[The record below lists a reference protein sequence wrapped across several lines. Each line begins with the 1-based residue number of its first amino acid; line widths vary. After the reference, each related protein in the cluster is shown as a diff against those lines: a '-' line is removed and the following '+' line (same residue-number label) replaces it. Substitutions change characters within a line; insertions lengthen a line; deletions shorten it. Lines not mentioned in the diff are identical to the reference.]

1 MCLGAITITPTV
13 QLVPKPDNLL
23 HYTHQRRYSL
33 AERGTVCTR
42 QIIQRAQTTGDLF
55 GIEIK
60 RGAEPYRNSPVS
72 CEDSARHLIA
82 ETFASDCVLR

>member
-60 RGAEPYRNSPVS
+60 R
-72 CEDSARHLIA
+72 ARSRTVTLLCRVRTVHDI
-82 ETFASDCVLR
+82 S